1 MRGMGESVQFVGE
14 AQGGSSLAVAT
25 SFESFVDA
33 HQARLFGALCLM
45 TGDRF
50 EAEEI
55 SQEAFLRVLE
65 RWDRVAE
72 MDEPVGYLF
81 RVSMNVF
88 RTRRRRLALALRRA
102 AGTVPDPDVF
112 QAVDDRATLLRG
124 LADVSPDQRAAL
136 VVTALYG
143 LSSEEAGR
151 ILGIRPSTVRARAS
165 RARAS
170 LRRAIGE
177 DR

>member
-1 MRGMGESVQFVGE
+1 MAEQVHLVSDGDRR
-14 AQGGSSLAVAT
+14 AQAT
-25 SFESFVDA
+25 TASFEAFVVE
-33 HQARLFGALCLM
+33 HQTRLFGALCLV

-55 SQEAFLRVLE
+55 AQEAFMRVLE
-65 RWDRVAE
+65 RWSRVAE
-72 MDEPVGYLF
+72 MENPAGYLF

-88 RTRRRRLALALRRA
+88 CTRRRRAALALRRVIGVA
-102 AGTVPDPDVF
+102 PDPDVF
-112 QAVDDRATLLRG
+112 AAVDDRETVLRG
-124 LADVSPDQRAAL
+124 LAHVSADQRAAL

-151 ILGIRPSTVRARAS
+151 VLGIRPSTVRARAT

-170 LRRAIGE
+170 LRDAIGE
-177 DR
+177 GP

>member
-1 MRGMGESVQFVGE
+1 MGESVHFVGE
-14 AQGGSSLAVAT
+14 ADRSRLAVAI
-25 SFESFVDA
+25 SFETFVDEHHA
-33 HQARLFGALCLM
+33 HLFGALCIV

-72 MDEPVGYLF
+72 MDDPVGYLF

-102 AGTVPDPDVF
+102 IGAAPDPDVF
-112 QAVDDRATLLRG
+112 RAVDDRATVLRG
-124 LADVSPDQRAAL
+124 LAEVSPDQRAAL

-151 ILGIRPSTVRARAS
+151 VLGIRPSTVRARAT

>member
-1 MRGMGESVQFVGE
+1 MAEPIHLVSDGDHRTQV
-14 AQGGSSLAVAT
+14 VAA
-25 SFESFVDA
+25 SFEAFVA
-33 HQARLFGALCLM
+33 EHQTRLFGALCLV

-55 SQEAFLRVLE
+55 AQEAFLRVLE
-65 RWDRVAE
+65 RWSRVAE
-72 MDEPVGYLF
+72 MENPAGYLF

-88 RTRRRRLALALRRA
+88 RTRRRRAALALRRA
-102 AGTVPDPDVF
+102 IGVAPDPDVF
-112 QAVDDRATLLRG
+112 AAVDDRETVLRG
-124 LADVSPDQRAAL
+124 LADVSADQRAAL

-151 ILGIRPSTVRARAS
+151 VLGIRPSTVRARAT

-170 LRRAIGE
+170 LREAIGE
-177 DR
+177 GP